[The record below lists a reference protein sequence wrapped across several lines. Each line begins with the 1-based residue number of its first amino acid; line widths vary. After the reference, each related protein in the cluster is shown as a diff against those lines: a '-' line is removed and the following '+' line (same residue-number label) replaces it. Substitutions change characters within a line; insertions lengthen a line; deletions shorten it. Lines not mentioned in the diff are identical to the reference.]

1 MRDSLYGALGLTR
14 IHPQAIVDP
23 QARLAEDVEVGPF
36 TVIEA
41 DVEIGE
47 GTWIG
52 PHAVLKGPMRIGRNN
67 RIYQFAALG
76 EAPQHKGY
84 QGEPT
89 ELRIGDSN
97 TIREFVTCHR
107 GTAQGRGE
115 TRIGHDNWLMA
126 YCHIAHD
133 CWLGDNLLFANSASL
148 AGHVDVGNHAT
159 LGGFALVHQFCRI
172 GAYAF
177 CGFGSGINR
186 DVLPFVTVSGQMAVP
201 HGINSVGLRRHGFS
215 NERIR
220 AIKRAYRLIYRQG
233 LRLDEARDALS
244 HELGDSIDVQ
254 GMVDFIDSS
263 QRGLVR

>member
-1 MRDSLYGALGLTR
+1 MNEADTPSIG
-14 IHPQAIVDP
+14 VDP
-23 QARLAEDVEVGPF
+23 RAVVDPGARLGEGVSVGPF
-36 TVIEA
+36 SIIGP

-52 PHAVLKGPMRIGRNN
+52 PHVVIQGPTRIGGNN

-84 QGEPT
+84 AGEPT
-89 ELRIGDSN
+89 PLIIGDGN

-115 TRIGHDNWLMA
+115 TRVGDGNWLMA
-126 YCHIAHD
+126 YSHIAHD
-133 CWLGDNLLFANSASL
+133 CVLGSHTLFANSASL
-148 AGHVDVGNHAT
+148 AGHVDVGDHAT

-186 DVLPFVTVSGQMAVP
+186 DVPPFVTVSGQMAQP
-201 HGINSVGLRRHGFS
+201 HGINAVGLKRHGFS
-215 NERIR
+215 RQRIR
-220 AIKRAYRLIYRQG
+220 AIKRAYRTIYRAG
-233 LRLDEARDALS
+233 LRLEEAQEALEAPAQES
-244 HELGDSIDVQ
+244 EDVRAL
-254 GMVDFIDSS
+254 VDFLAGS
-263 QRGLVR
+263 QRGLLR

>member
-1 MRDSLYGALGLTR
+1 LSRVHPNAL
-14 IHPQAIVDP
+14 VDP
-23 QARLAEDVEVGPF
+23 KARLGEDVEVGPF
-36 TVIEA
+36 SVIGA
-41 DVEIGE
+41 DVEIDE
-47 GTWIG
+47 GTRIG
-52 PHAVLKGPMRIGRNN
+52 PHAVIQGPTRIGRDN

-89 ELRIGDSN
+89 ELVIGDGN

-115 TRIGHDNWLMA
+115 TRIGDHNWLMA

-133 CWLGDNLLFANSASL
+133 CRLGDHLLFANSASL
-148 AGHVDVGNHAT
+148 AGHVDVGDHAT

-172 GAYAF
+172 GPYAF

-186 DVLPFVTVSGQMAVP
+186 DVPPFVTVSGQMAVP

-215 NERIR
+215 RERIR
-220 AIKRAYRLIYRQG
+220 DIKRAYRMIYRQG
-233 LRLDEARDALS
+233 LRLDDARDALCQQ
-244 HELGDSIDVQ
+244 LGHSADVQ
-254 GMVDFIDSS
+254 GMVEFIDSS
-263 QRGLVR
+263 QRGLLR